1 MNAPSLLHIANLSVE
16 VAEPIGVGETPEGLR
31 RIIPILGG
39 SVSGPRLEGE
49 IFGAGADF
57 QMFRSDGVTIL
68 EARYVLRTSDGA
80 VIAVNNVGLRR
91 DPPDAMARLARGEVV
106 DPALIYPHGVQVRDG
121 ARKLSLA
128 DAVAVH
134 RRRRAPSQS
143 RRDRGFR
150 GGMSAGRAIKSN

>member
-1 MNAPSLLHIANLSVE
+1 MNAPSLLHIADLSVE
-16 VAEPIGVGETPEGLR
+16 VAEPIVVGETPEGLR

-91 DPPDAMARLARGEVV
+91 GPPDAMARLARGEVV
-106 DPALIYPHGVQVRDG
+106 DPALIYFRTAFRFETAHRSYRWLMRSLFIGAG
-121 ARKLSLA
+121 ARHP
-128 DAVAVH
+128 DRVEIGVFEVA
-134 RRRRAPSQS
+134 
-143 RRDRGFR
+143 
-150 GGMSAGRAIKSN
+150 

>member
-16 VAEPIGVGETPEGLR
+16 VAEPIVVGETPEGLR

-68 EARYVLRTSDGA
+68 EARYLLRTSDGA

-91 DPPDAMARLARGEVV
+91 GPPDAMARLARGEVV
-106 DPALIYPHGVQVRDG
+106 DPALIYFRTAFRFETAHESYRWLMRSLFIGAG
-121 ARKLSLA
+121 ARLP
-128 DAVAVH
+128 DRVEIGVFEVA
-134 RRRRAPSQS
+134 
-143 RRDRGFR
+143 
-150 GGMSAGRAIKSN
+150 

>member
-1 MNAPSLLHIANLSVE
+1 MSAPSLLHIADLSVE
-16 VAEPIGVGETPEGLR
+16 VAEPIVVGETPEGLR

-49 IFGAGADF
+49 ILGAGADF

-80 VIAVNNVGLRR
+80 VIAVNNAGLRR
-91 DPPDAMARLARGEVV
+91 GPPDAMTRLARGEVV
-106 DPALIYPHGVQVRDG
+106 DPALIYFRT
-121 ARKLSLA
+121 
-128 DAVAVH
+128 VAVH
-134 RRRRAPSQS
+134 RRRRAPSRS

-150 GGMSAGRAIKSN
+150 GGMSADGRHQV

>member
-1 MNAPSLLHIANLSVE
+1 MNAPSLLHIADLSIE
-16 VAEPIGVGETPEGLR
+16 VAEPIVVGETPEGLR

-91 DPPDAMARLARGEVV
+91 GPPDAMARLARGEVV
-106 DPALIYPHGVQVRDG
+106 DPALTYFRTAFRFETAHGSYRWLMRSLFIG
-121 ARKLSLA
+121 AGAHHPDRVEIGVFE
-128 DAVAVH
+128 VA
-134 RRRRAPSQS
+134 
-143 RRDRGFR
+143 
-150 GGMSAGRAIKSN
+150 